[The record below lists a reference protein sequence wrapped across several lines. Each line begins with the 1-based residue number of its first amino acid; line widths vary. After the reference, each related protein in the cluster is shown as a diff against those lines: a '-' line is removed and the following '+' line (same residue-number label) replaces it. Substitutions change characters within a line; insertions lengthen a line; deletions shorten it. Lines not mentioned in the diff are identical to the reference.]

1 MARLSCLECSKFIK
15 SSNTQFYVMQFLKD
29 KVTKIVQKVNIYVEK
44 AEILLYALNKYDKQ

>member
-15 SSNTQFYVMQFLKD
+15 SSNTKNYVINFLKD
-29 KVTKIVQKVNIYVEK
+29 KVTKIVQKVNIYIDK